1 MRRLRKKISKYTST
15 HKEAKKPRDQSHDIL
30 NILKT
35 RDLPPFI
42 METIRKRR
50 TFDLLCLKNVVMNG
64 ESNLE
69 EMTKLASSQ
78 ESEIQSLFAEH
89 KLRVRKPQNRALPKL

>member
-1 MRRLRKKISKYTST
+1 
-15 HKEAKKPRDQSHDIL
+15 
-30 NILKT
+30 
-35 RDLPPFI
+35 
-42 METIRKRR
+42 
-50 TFDLLCLKNVVMNG
+50 MNG

-69 EMTKLASSQ
+69 EMTKLALSQ